1 MIIMFKQDKYKGGTR
16 YAKKKNDETKF
27 VVSRSNDINELYHYG
42 VKGMKWGSSKIS
54 EFRWHFN

>member
-1 MIIMFKQDKYKGGTR
+1 MQ
-16 YAKKKNDETKF
+16 KKKNDETKF